1 MIVGKNEVVGLFPT
15 INSSRG
21 RAAANPVSGLS
32 EAGYFSASQSG
43 ALKNLKRSAQT
54 GREGARLTRLLL
66 FSKGRV
72 FFLAVQSFQK
82 SKAFDR
88 ATAQIRHN
96 NGTNKPIVGC
106 ITFVFENSCRCI
118 FLLERGIEPFHVRS
132 LCLRINTAISI
143 YTALHST
150 EHIRHTSTSVI
161 PADRLARH
169 AEP

>member
-1 MIVGKNEVVGLFPT
+1 MR
-15 INSSRG
+15 SSVCFR
-21 RAAANPVSGLS
+21 LS
-32 EAGYFSASQSG
+32 TPARDGGQRIPSRVYPRRDIFLPRSPELS
-43 ALKNLKRSAQT
+43 KNLKRSAQT